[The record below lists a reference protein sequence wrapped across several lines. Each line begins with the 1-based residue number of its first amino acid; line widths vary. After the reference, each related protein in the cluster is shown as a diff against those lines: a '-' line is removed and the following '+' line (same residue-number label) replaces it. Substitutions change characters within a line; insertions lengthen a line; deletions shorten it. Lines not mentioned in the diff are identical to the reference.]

1 MRHRKTIL
9 SKSDYF
15 HFPAKTAG
23 TIAQNFMNYLDELNE
38 AQRQA
43 VVNTNGPSLVIAG
56 AGSGKTRV
64 LTYRIAHLLEQGAK
78 PSSILALTFTNKA
91 AREMKER
98 IAPIVGQTAA
108 RYLWMG
114 TFHSIFARI
123 LRTEAEVLGFPSN
136 FTIYDSADSKSLI
149 KTILKSMQLDEKTY
163 KPNVVSSRISGAK
176 NSLITPAAYAQN
188 SQVMEYDMSIR
199 MPRIS
204 EIYKEYDKRC
214 KLAGAMDFDDL
225 LLKTNILFRDHKDI
239 LAKYQQKFDYLLV
252 DEYQDTNFSQYLIVK
267 NLAALHQNICVV
279 GDDAQSIYSFR
290 GARIEN
296 ILNFQKDYPKHQIYK
311 LEQNYRSTQTIVN
324 AANSVIA
331 KNKRQIPKNVFSE
344 NTHGNRIK
352 VFSALTDNEEGY
364 LVANE
369 ISETHMREHYAY
381 QDYAILYRTN
391 AQSRIFE
398 EALRKRNIP
407 YKIYGGLSFYQRKE
421 IKDLLSYFRIVINPK
436 DNEAVKRVINY
447 PARGIGAT
455 TLTKLEQGALAE
467 GCSIFELIR
476 NLPFNNAIGLNKG
489 TLAKIV
495 GFSDLIGQFAEKVP
509 TADAYELAGYIATQT
524 GIMKDL
530 YRDQSPEGLSRFE
543 NIQELLNGIQEFTVN
558 AKEEGLPNALENYM
572 EDVALLTDQDGD
584 KEEDRDKVTM
594 MTVHSSKGLEFKNVF
609 IVGVEENLFPSAPM
623 GGAKATIESFEE
635 ERRLFYVALTRAEE
649 NAYLSFAKQ
658 RYRWGKLDFCNPSRF
673 IAEMNPSYLDLPE
686 ENGAGY
692 QRESAT
698 NGGYAGF
705 RKPTPEPEPTPQNSA
720 VRPSASNPQA
730 MNQKLMQLRQ
740 AKKQSQNFDG
750 DDPRDIQSGMLVE
763 HQRFGQGKVQNVE
776 GSFPNLKATVFF
788 QNAGQKQLLLKFA
801 KLRIVRN

>member
-1 MRHRKTIL
+1 M
-9 SKSDYF
+9 D
-15 HFPAKTAG
+15 
-23 TIAQNFMNYLDELNE
+23 YLDGLNE

-43 VVNTNGPSLVIAG
+43 VVNINGPSLVIAG

-64 LTYRIAHLLEQGAK
+64 LTFRIAHLLKQGAK
-78 PSSILALTFTNKA
+78 PGSILSLTFTNKA
-91 AREMKER
+91 AKEMKER
-98 IAPIVGQTAA
+98 IASIVGQQTA
-108 RYLWMG
+108 RSLWMG

-136 FTIYDSADSKSLI
+136 FTIYDSADSKSLL
-149 KTILKSMQLDEKTY
+149 KTIIKSMQLDDKTY
-163 KPNVVSSRISGAK
+163 KVNSVAGRISAAK
-176 NSLITPAAYAQN
+176 NSLITPPAYQQN
-188 SQVMEYDMSIR
+188 TQIMEYDMSIR
-199 MPRIS
+199 MPRIA
-204 EIYKEYDKRC
+204 EIYKEYEKRC

-239 LAKYQQKFDYLLV
+239 LAKYQKRFDYLLV
-252 DEYQDTNFSQYLIVK
+252 DEYQDTNFAQYLIVK
-267 NLAALHQNICVV
+267 NLAALHHNLCVV

-296 ILNFQKDYPKHQIYK
+296 ILNFQKDYPKHQIFK

-324 AANSVIA
+324 AANSIIA

-344 NTHGNRIK
+344 KSSGNRIK

-364 LVANE
+364 LIANE
-369 ISETHMREHYAY
+369 ISETRMRKHYSFS
-381 QDYAILYRTN
+381 DYAILYRTN

-436 DNEAVKRVINY
+436 DNEALKRIINY
-447 PARGIGAT
+447 PARGIGDT
-455 TLTKLEQGALAE
+455 TLSKLEQAALAE
-467 GCSIFELIR
+467 GVSIFEVVK
-476 NLPFNNAIGLNKG
+476 NSPQNNVAGLNKG
-489 TLAKIV
+489 TLSKLNEFTGVI
-495 GFSDLIGQFAEKVP
+495 SQFEER
-509 TADAYELAGYIATQT
+509 TQTTDAYELAGAIATQT

-530 YRDQSPEGLSRFE
+530 YKDQTPEGLSRFE
-543 NIQELLNGIQEFTVN
+543 NIQELLNGIQEFTIN
-558 AKEEGLPNALENYM
+558 AREEGLPNALQNYM
-572 EDVALLTDQDGD
+572 EDVALLTDQDSD

-623 GGAKATIESFEE
+623 GANPGIDSFEE

-673 IAEMNPSYLDLPE
+673 IMEVDPQYLDLPDD
-686 ENGAGY
+686 NGAGY
-692 QRESAT
+692 ERETPPVA
-698 NGGYAGF
+698 GGYAGF
-705 RKPTPEPEPTPQNSA
+705 RKPVQEPQTPQTS
-720 VRPSASNPQA
+720 RPTGSNPEA

-740 AKKQSQNFDG
+740 AKKQNQPFDG
-750 DDPRDIQSGMLVE
+750 DDPRDIQSGMTVE
-763 HQRFGQGKVQNVE
+763 HQRFGQGKVQQVE
-776 GSFPNLKATVFF
+776 GVFPNLKATVFF

-801 KLRIVRN
+801 KLRIVRP